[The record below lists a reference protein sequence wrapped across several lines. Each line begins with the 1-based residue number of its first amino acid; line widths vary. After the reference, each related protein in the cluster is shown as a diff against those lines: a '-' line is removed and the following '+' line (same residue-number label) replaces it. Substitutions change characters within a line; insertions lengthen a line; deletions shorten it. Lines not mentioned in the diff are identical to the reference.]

1 MGTPAVAAADEI
13 LEAVAEVLARL
24 AEELA
29 FAEPGTDTALLP
41 VNALLM
47 DLEQVPAGALPASLV
62 AALALP
68 RGWIDATLDSS
79 GKFDE
84 ATLLRLN
91 AWHGWVLDC
100 LMSEA
105 AGLAAPEAPPELAA
119 EASPATPPAAVQ
131 VPPPVPVVAATAPA
145 AVPVVAPVS
154 APVAA
159 PVPVAA
165 PLAAPAVAPVVAPVA
180 APVAAE
186 ALPAADVPTMVLRLP
201 GDLDLLGE
209 FHSES
214 LELLRSI
221 EQAVLTLEES
231 PTAAEAINAIFRA
244 FHTFKGSAGFLQLN
258 ALRDFAHELE
268 SLLEVVRSGEVK
280 VSRPVI
286 DSILA
291 GADVLAECTREVGLQ
306 VGGVN
311 PGQPIPVPSGPVLA
325 LVRAALRGEA
335 PPPPVAAVAP
345 AAVETPLAPQAAAE
359 APAQAQA
366 QAVAP
371 SAPVAAASAP
381 AAAAAPAPK
390 AAAPAHA
397 AADNFV
403 RLDASKLDDLVN
415 LVGELVVAQA
425 FVVESG
431 EVRASPNLELAHAV
445 RKLARITRE
454 LQHNAMSLRMVPV
467 GGLFRKM
474 TRLVRDL
481 AASQGKQVRLV
492 LKGEDTELD
501 RQLVEKMGDPLIHM
515 IRNSVDHGLE
525 TAEQRIAAGK
535 DPTGTIELSAAHRHG
550 GIVLRVSDDGRG
562 LNVERLR
569 AKAIEKK
576 LLDPGVQLDYQAALE
591 LVFLPGLSTATA
603 ITDISGRGVGMDVV
617 RGHIESL
624 RGHVH
629 IESELGAGAAFT
641 IRLPLTLA
649 LIDGLLVGLGDER
662 YIIPALAVRE
672 TFRPKPG
679 AVSTVHE
686 QGEMVAFRGEQLPV
700 IRLGHVLR
708 RPARA
713 VQPEQ
718 GIIVVVESGNTV
730 RALLVDEFLG
740 KREIIIKNMGDTFAG
755 QTLVAGGAILG
766 DGSVGLILDVDSVVR
781 APRMA
786 VPLATTTQL
795 VQA

>member
-131 VPPPVPVVAATAPA
+131 VPPPASVVAAAAPA
-145 AVPVVAPVS
+145 VSVVAPVS

-159 PVPVAA
+159 PVPVVA
-165 PLAAPAVAPVVAPVA
+165 PVAAPVVAPVVS
-180 APVAAE
+180 PVAAE

-359 APAQAQA
+359 APAQVQP
-366 QAVAP
+366 VAP

-525 TAEQRIAAGK
+525 TAEQRVAAGK

-576 LLDPGVQLDYQAALE
+576 LLDPGVQLDHQAALE

>member
-131 VPPPVPVVAATAPA
+131 VPPPASVVAAAAPA
-145 AVPVVAPVS
+145 VSVVAPVS

-159 PVPVAA
+159 PVPVVA
-165 PLAAPAVAPVVAPVA
+165 PVAAPVVAPVV

-525 TAEQRIAAGK
+525 TAEQRVAAGK

-576 LLDPGVQLDYQAALE
+576 LLDPGVQLDHQAALE

>member
-1 MGTPAVAAADEI
+1 VAAADEI

-131 VPPPVPVVAATAPA
+131 VPPPASVVAAAAPA
-145 AVPVVAPVS
+145 VSVVAPVS

-159 PVPVAA
+159 PVPVVA
-165 PLAAPAVAPVVAPVA
+165 PVAAPVVAPVV

-525 TAEQRIAAGK
+525 TAEQRVAAGK

-576 LLDPGVQLDYQAALE
+576 LLDPGVQLDHQAALE

>member
-1 MGTPAVAAADEI
+1 
-13 LEAVAEVLARL
+13 
-24 AEELA
+24 
-29 FAEPGTDTALLP
+29 
-41 VNALLM
+41 
-47 DLEQVPAGALPASLV
+47 
-62 AALALP
+62 
-68 RGWIDATLDSS
+68 
-79 GKFDE
+79 
-84 ATLLRLN
+84 
-91 AWHGWVLDC
+91 
-100 LMSEA
+100 
-105 AGLAAPEAPPELAA
+105 
-119 EASPATPPAAVQ
+119 
-131 VPPPVPVVAATAPA
+131 
-145 AVPVVAPVS
+145 
-154 APVAA
+154 
-159 PVPVAA
+159 
-165 PLAAPAVAPVVAPVA
+165 
-180 APVAAE
+180 
-186 ALPAADVPTMVLRLP
+186 
-201 GDLDLLGE
+201 
-209 FHSES
+209 
-214 LELLRSI
+214 
-221 EQAVLTLEES
+221 
-231 PTAAEAINAIFRA
+231 
-244 FHTFKGSAGFLQLN
+244 
-258 ALRDFAHELE
+258 
-268 SLLEVVRSGEVK
+268 
-280 VSRPVI
+280 
-286 DSILA
+286 
-291 GADVLAECTREVGLQ
+291 
-306 VGGVN
+306 
-311 PGQPIPVPSGPVLA
+311 
-325 LVRAALRGEA
+325 
-335 PPPPVAAVAP
+335 
-345 AAVETPLAPQAAAE
+345 LAPQAAAE
-359 APAQAQA
+359 AQAQA

-629 IESELGAGAAFT
+629 IESTPGAGAAFT

>member
-1 MGTPAVAAADEI
+1 MGTREVAAANDI

-47 DLEQVPAGALPASLV
+47 DLEQVPAGALPGSLM

-68 RGWIDATLDSS
+68 RGWIDATLDGS

-84 ATLLRLN
+84 ATLQRLN

-105 AGLAAPEAPPELAA
+105 AGLDAPEAPPELTVETASAA
-119 EASPATPPAAVQ
+119 PPAVAA
-131 VPPPVPVVAATAPA
+131 PAPPPAPLAPPVPAPA
-145 AVPVVAPVS
+145 AAVAEVAP
-154 APVAA
+154 AA
-159 PVPVAA
+159 GT
-165 PLAAPAVAPVVAPVA
+165 
-180 APVAAE
+180 
-186 ALPAADVPTMVLRLP
+186 PTMVLRLP

-244 FHTFKGSAGFLQLN
+244 FHTFKGSAGFLQLD

-335 PPPPVAAVAP
+335 PPAAALPASPVAIPV
-345 AAVETPLAPQAAAE
+345 APQATAE
-359 APAQAQA
+359 ASAE
-366 QAVAP
+366 AVATP
-371 SAPVAAASAP
+371 ATAAPAL
-381 AAAAAPAPK
+381 AAAAAPVPK

-425 FVVESG
+425 FVIESG
-431 EVRASPNLELAHAV
+431 EVRASANLELAHAV

-550 GIVLRVSDDGRG
+550 GIVLRVADDGRG

-576 LLDPGVQLDYQAALE
+576 LLDPTVLLDAQAALE

-629 IESELGAGAAFT
+629 IESTPGAGAAFT

-679 AVSTVHE
+679 GVSTVHE

-718 GIIVVVESGNTV
+718 GIIVVVESGSMV
-730 RALLVDEFLG
+730 CALLVDEFLG

-786 VPLATTTQL
+786 VPVATTTQM

>member
-131 VPPPVPVVAATAPA
+131 VPPPVPVVAAAAPA

-159 PVPVAA
+159 PVPVVA
-165 PLAAPAVAPVVAPVA
+165 PVAAPVVAPVVS
-180 APVAAE
+180 PVAAE

-201 GDLDLLGE
+201 GDLELLGE

-359 APAQAQA
+359 APAQA

-525 TAEQRIAAGK
+525 TAEQRVAAGK

-576 LLDPGVQLDYQAALE
+576 LLDPGVQLDHQAALE

>member
-1 MGTPAVAAADEI
+1 VAAADEI

-105 AGLAAPEAPPELAA
+105 AGLAAPEAPPELA
-119 EASPATPPAAVQ
+119 EETSSATPPAAVQ
-131 VPPPVPVVAATAPA
+131 VPPPASVVAAAAPA
-145 AVPVVAPVS
+145 VSVVAPVS
-154 APVAA
+154 APV
-159 PVPVAA
+159 PVAA
-165 PLAAPAVAPVVAPVA
+165 PVAAPAVAPVVV
-180 APVAAE
+180 PVAAE

-201 GDLDLLGE
+201 GDLELLGE

-345 AAVETPLAPQAAAE
+345 AVVETPLAPQAAAE
-359 APAQAQA
+359 APAQVQP
-366 QAVAP
+366 VAP

-525 TAEQRIAAGK
+525 TAEQRVAAGK

-576 LLDPGVQLDYQAALE
+576 LLDPGVQLDHQAALE

>member
-165 PLAAPAVAPVVAPVA
+165 PAVAPVVV
-180 APVAAE
+180 PVAAE
-186 ALPAADVPTMVLRLP
+186 ALPAGDVPTMVLRLP
-201 GDLDLLGE
+201 GDLELLGE

-345 AAVETPLAPQAAAE
+345 AVVETRLAPQAAAE

-576 LLDPGVQLDYQAALE
+576 LLDPGVQLDHQAALE

>member
-1 MGTPAVAAADEI
+1 
-13 LEAVAEVLARL
+13 
-24 AEELA
+24 
-29 FAEPGTDTALLP
+29 
-41 VNALLM
+41 
-47 DLEQVPAGALPASLV
+47 
-62 AALALP
+62 
-68 RGWIDATLDSS
+68 
-79 GKFDE
+79 
-84 ATLLRLN
+84 
-91 AWHGWVLDC
+91 
-100 LMSEA
+100 
-105 AGLAAPEAPPELAA
+105 
-119 EASPATPPAAVQ
+119 
-131 VPPPVPVVAATAPA
+131 
-145 AVPVVAPVS
+145 
-154 APVAA
+154 
-159 PVPVAA
+159 
-165 PLAAPAVAPVVAPVA
+165 
-180 APVAAE
+180 
-186 ALPAADVPTMVLRLP
+186 MVLRLP

-244 FHTFKGSAGFLQLN
+244 FHTFKGSAGFLQLD

-311 PGQPIPVPSGPVLA
+311 AGQPIPVPSGPVLA

-335 PPPPVAAVAP
+335 PPAAAPPAVAAAP
-345 AAVETPLAPQAAAE
+345 VETPAAPQATVAALTE
-359 APAQAQA
+359 AVATPATAAAPA
-366 QAVAP
+366 
-371 SAPVAAASAP
+371 SSAP

-431 EVRASPNLELAHAV
+431 EVRASTNLELAHAV

-525 TAEQRIAAGK
+525 TAEQRVAAGK

-576 LLDPGVQLDYQAALE
+576 LLDPAVQLDQQAALE

-781 APRMA
+781 APRMPVTA
-786 VPLATTTQL
+786 GTTMQM
-795 VQA
+795 VKV

>member
-1 MGTPAVAAADEI
+1 MPAPAAA
-13 LEAVAEVLARL
+13 
-24 AEELA
+24 
-29 FAEPGTDTALLP
+29 
-41 VNALLM
+41 
-47 DLEQVPAGALPASLV
+47 
-62 AALALP
+62 
-68 RGWIDATLDSS
+68 
-79 GKFDE
+79 
-84 ATLLRLN
+84 
-91 AWHGWVLDC
+91 
-100 LMSEA
+100 
-105 AGLAAPEAPPELAA
+105 AA
-119 EASPATPPAAVQ
+119 EA
-131 VPPPVPVVAATAPA
+131 APA
-145 AVPVVAPVS
+145 AGIA
-154 APVAA
+154 
-159 PVPVAA
+159 
-165 PLAAPAVAPVVAPVA
+165 
-180 APVAAE
+180 
-186 ALPAADVPTMVLRLP
+186 TMVLRLP

-244 FHTFKGSAGFLQLN
+244 FHTFKGSAGFLQLD

-335 PPPPVAAVAP
+335 PPAAAPPVAAVA
-345 AAVETPLAPQAAAE
+345 AAPVETPVAPQATAE
-359 APAQAQA
+359 ASA
-366 QAVAP
+366 QAVATP
-371 SAPVAAASAP
+371 ATAAPAAPAPV
-381 AAAAAPAPK
+381 AAAAPAPK
-390 AAAPAHA
+390 AAAPAQA

-431 EVRASPNLELAHAV
+431 EVRASANLELAHAV

-576 LLDPGVQLDYQAALE
+576 LLDPTVQLDAQAALE

-629 IESELGAGAAFT
+629 IESTPGAGAAFT

-679 AVSTVHE
+679 GVSTVHE

-786 VPLATTTQL
+786 VPVATTTQM

>member
-1 MGTPAVAAADEI
+1 VAAADEI

-131 VPPPVPVVAATAPA
+131 VPPPVPVVAAAAPA

-159 PVPVAA
+159 PVPVVA
-165 PLAAPAVAPVVAPVA
+165 PVAAPVVAPVVS
-180 APVAAE
+180 PVAAE

-201 GDLDLLGE
+201 GDLELLGE

-359 APAQAQA
+359 APAQA

-525 TAEQRIAAGK
+525 TAEQRVAAGK

-576 LLDPGVQLDYQAALE
+576 LLDPGVQLDHQAALE

>member
-1 MGTPAVAAADEI
+1 MAAANDI

-47 DLEQVPAGALPASLV
+47 DLEQVPAGALPGSLV

-68 RGWIDATLDSS
+68 RGWIDATLDGS

-84 ATLLRLN
+84 ATLQRLN
-91 AWHGWVLDC
+91 VWHGWVLDC
-100 LMSEA
+100 LMSES
-105 AGLAAPEAPPELAA
+105 AGLDAPEAPPELTVETA
-119 EASPATPPAAVQ
+119 PATPPAVAAPA
-131 VPPPVPVVAATAPA
+131 PPAPVVAAPAVPAPSPAPAPAVVPAAAPEAPSMPAPA
-145 AVPVVAPVS
+145 A
-154 APVAA
+154 AA
-159 PVPVAA
+159 AE
-165 PLAAPAVAPVVAPVA
+165 AAPAAGIA
-180 APVAAE
+180 
-186 ALPAADVPTMVLRLP
+186 TMVLRLP

-244 FHTFKGSAGFLQLN
+244 FHTFKGSAGFLQLD

-335 PPPPVAAVAP
+335 PPAAAPPVAAVA
-345 AAVETPLAPQAAAE
+345 AAPVETPVAPQATAE
-359 APAQAQA
+359 ASA
-366 QAVAP
+366 QAVATP
-371 SAPVAAASAP
+371 ATAAPAAPAPV
-381 AAAAAPAPK
+381 AAAAPAPK
-390 AAAPAHA
+390 AAAPAQA

-431 EVRASPNLELAHAV
+431 EVRASANLELAHAV

-576 LLDPGVQLDYQAALE
+576 LLDPTVQLDAQAALE

-629 IESELGAGAAFT
+629 IESTPGAGAAFT

-679 AVSTVHE
+679 GVSTVHE

-786 VPLATTTQL
+786 VPVATTTQM

>member
-105 AGLAAPEAPPELAA
+105 AGLAAPEAPPELA
-119 EASPATPPAAVQ
+119 EETSSATPPAVVQ
-131 VPPPVPVVAATAPA
+131 VPPPASVVAAAAPA
-145 AVPVVAPVS
+145 AVPVAVPVVAPVS

-159 PVPVAA
+159 PVPV
-165 PLAAPAVAPVVAPVA
+165 V

-201 GDLDLLGE
+201 GDLELLGE

-629 IESELGAGAAFT
+629 IESTPGAGAAFT

>member
-105 AGLAAPEAPPELAA
+105 AGLAAPEAPPELA
-119 EASPATPPAAVQ
+119 EETSSATPPAAVQ
-131 VPPPVPVVAATAPA
+131 VPPPASVVAAAAPA
-145 AVPVVAPVS
+145 VSVVAPVS
-154 APVAA
+154 APV
-159 PVPVAA
+159 PVAA
-165 PLAAPAVAPVVAPVA
+165 PVAAPAVAPVVV
-180 APVAAE
+180 PVAAE

-201 GDLDLLGE
+201 GDLELLGE

-345 AAVETPLAPQAAAE
+345 AVVETPLAPQAAAE
-359 APAQAQA
+359 APAQVQP
-366 QAVAP
+366 VAP

-525 TAEQRIAAGK
+525 TAEQRVAAGK

-576 LLDPGVQLDYQAALE
+576 LLDPGVQLDHQAALE

>member
-1 MGTPAVAAADEI
+1 M
-13 LEAVAEVLARL
+13 
-24 AEELA
+24 
-29 FAEPGTDTALLP
+29 
-41 VNALLM
+41 
-47 DLEQVPAGALPASLV
+47 
-62 AALALP
+62 
-68 RGWIDATLDSS
+68 
-79 GKFDE
+79 
-84 ATLLRLN
+84 
-91 AWHGWVLDC
+91 
-100 LMSEA
+100 
-105 AGLAAPEAPPELAA
+105 
-119 EASPATPPAAVQ
+119 
-131 VPPPVPVVAATAPA
+131 
-145 AVPVVAPVS
+145 
-154 APVAA
+154 
-159 PVPVAA
+159 
-165 PLAAPAVAPVVAPVA
+165 
-180 APVAAE
+180 
-186 ALPAADVPTMVLRLP
+186 
-201 GDLDLLGE
+201 
-209 FHSES
+209 
-214 LELLRSI
+214 
-221 EQAVLTLEES
+221 
-231 PTAAEAINAIFRA
+231 
-244 FHTFKGSAGFLQLN
+244 
-258 ALRDFAHELE
+258 
-268 SLLEVVRSGEVK
+268 
-280 VSRPVI
+280 
-286 DSILA
+286 
-291 GADVLAECTREVGLQ
+291 
-306 VGGVN
+306 
-311 PGQPIPVPSGPVLA
+311 
-325 LVRAALRGEA
+325 
-335 PPPPVAAVAP
+335 
-345 AAVETPLAPQAAAE
+345 
-359 APAQAQA
+359 
-366 QAVAP
+366 
-371 SAPVAAASAP
+371 AASAP
-381 AAAAAPAPK
+381 AAVAAPAPK

-431 EVRASPNLELAHAV
+431 EVRASANLELAHAV

-550 GIVLRVSDDGRG
+550 GIVLRVADDGRG

-576 LLDPGVQLDYQAALE
+576 LLDPTVQLDAQAALE

-629 IESELGAGAAFT
+629 IESTPGAGAGFT

-679 AVSTVHE
+679 GVSTVHE
-686 QGEMVAFRGEQLPV
+686 QGEMVAFRGEQLSL

-781 APRMA
+781 APRMV
-786 VPLATTTQL
+786 VPVATTTQM
-795 VQA
+795 VQV

>member
-1 MGTPAVAAADEI
+1 MGTREVAAANDI

-47 DLEQVPAGALPASLV
+47 DLEQVPAGALPGSLV

-68 RGWIDATLDSS
+68 RGWIDATLDGS

-84 ATLLRLN
+84 ATLQRLN

-105 AGLAAPEAPPELAA
+105 AGLDAPEAPPELTT
-119 EASPATPPAAVQ
+119 ETVPATPPAVAAPA
-131 VPPPVPVVAATAPA
+131 PPAPVVAAP
-145 AVPVVAPVS
+145 
-154 APVAA
+154 
-159 PVPVAA
+159 
-165 PLAAPAVAPVVAPVA
+165 AAPAPSPVPAPAVVPAA
-180 APVAAE
+180 APVAPSMPAPAAAAAE
-186 ALPAADVPTMVLRLP
+186 AAPAAGIATMVLRLP

-231 PTAAEAINAIFRA
+231 PTATEAINAIFRA
-244 FHTFKGSAGFLQLN
+244 FHTFKGSAGFLQLD

-335 PPPPVAAVAP
+335 PPAAAPPVAAVA
-345 AAVETPLAPQAAAE
+345 AAPVEIPVAPQATTE
-359 APAQAQA
+359 ASA
-366 QAVAP
+366 QAVATP
-371 SAPVAAASAP
+371 ATAAPAAPAPV
-381 AAAAAPAPK
+381 AAAAPAPK
-390 AAAPAHA
+390 AAAPAQA

-431 EVRASPNLELAHAV
+431 EVRASANLELAHAV

-576 LLDPGVQLDYQAALE
+576 LLDPTVQLDAQAALE

-629 IESELGAGAAFT
+629 IESTPGAGAAFT

-679 AVSTVHE
+679 GVSTVHE

-786 VPLATTTQL
+786 VPVATTTQM

>member
-1 MGTPAVAAADEI
+1 VAAADDI
-13 LEAVAEVLARL
+13 LEAIAEVLARL

-29 FAEPGTDTALLP
+29 FAEPDTDIALLP

-47 DLEQVPAGALPASLV
+47 DLEQVPAGALPSSLV

-68 RGWIDATLDSS
+68 RGWIDATLDGS

-105 AGLAAPEAPPELAA
+105 AGLPAPEAPPELAV
-119 EASPATPPAAVQ
+119 EPAQST
-131 VPPPVPVVAATAPA
+131 PVVAAVAEP
-145 AVPVVAPVS
+145 PPAPV
-154 APVAA
+154 
-159 PVPVAA
+159 
-165 PLAAPAVAPVVAPVA
+165 VA
-180 APVAAE
+180 APVAA
-186 ALPAADVPTMVLRLP
+186 APVPAPPAPAPVTASAPAAAAAEPAAGIPTMVLRLP

-244 FHTFKGSAGFLQLN
+244 FHTFKGSAGFLQLD

-311 PGQPIPVPSGPVLA
+311 AGQPIPVPSGPVLA

-335 PPPPVAAVAP
+335 PPAAAPPAVAP
-345 AAVETPLAPQAAAE
+345 VETPAAPQATVAALAE
-359 APAQAQA
+359 AVATPAT
-366 QAVAP
+366 
-371 SAPVAAASAP
+371 AAAPASSAP

-431 EVRASPNLELAHAV
+431 EVRASTNLELAHAV

-525 TAEQRIAAGK
+525 TAEQRVAAGK

-576 LLDPGVQLDYQAALE
+576 LLDPAVQLDQQAALE

-781 APRMA
+781 APRMPVTA
-786 VPLATTTQL
+786 GTTMQM
-795 VQA
+795 VKV

>member
-131 VPPPVPVVAATAPA
+131 VPPPASVVAAAAPA
-145 AVPVVAPVS
+145 VSVVAPVS

-159 PVPVAA
+159 PVPVVA
-165 PLAAPAVAPVVAPVA
+165 PVAAPVVAPVVS
-180 APVAAE
+180 PVAAE

-359 APAQAQA
+359 APAQA

-576 LLDPGVQLDYQAALE
+576 LLDPGVQLDHQAALE

>member
-105 AGLAAPEAPPELAA
+105 AGLAAPEAPPELA
-119 EASPATPPAAVQ
+119 EETSSATPPAAVQ
-131 VPPPVPVVAATAPA
+131 VPPPAPVVAAAAAPA
-145 AVPVVAPVS
+145 VVPVVAPVS

-159 PVPVAA
+159 PVPVVA
-165 PLAAPAVAPVVAPVA
+165 PVAAPAAAPVVAPVV

-201 GDLDLLGE
+201 GDLELLGE

-359 APAQAQA
+359 APAQVQP
-366 QAVAP
+366 VAP

-381 AAAAAPAPK
+381 AAAAALAPK

-576 LLDPGVQLDYQAALE
+576 LLDPGVQLDHQAALE